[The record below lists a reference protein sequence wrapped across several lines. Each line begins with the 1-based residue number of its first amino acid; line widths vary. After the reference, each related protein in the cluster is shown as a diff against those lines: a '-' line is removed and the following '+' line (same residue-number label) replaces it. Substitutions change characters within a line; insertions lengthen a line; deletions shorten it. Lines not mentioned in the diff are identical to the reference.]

1 MATDKKFYVGIDS
14 EMFATDTE
22 CVYSIPAIEMSK
34 DASHREH
41 LDAILTAFNCTGIK
55 REHLSLYRH
64 TMISDNRNDVLVY
77 HTSNF
82 TRNTK
87 CMKNISR
94 VTLHSPITFK
104 NSYEPIGKHALYMII
119 ICTLAFMIIYDIW

>member
-1 MATDKKFYVGIDS
+1 MGTDKKFYVGIDS
-14 EMFATDTE
+14 EMFTTDTE

-64 TMISDNRNDVLVY
+64 TMISDDRNDVLVY
-77 HTSNF
+77 HASNF
-82 TRNTK
+82 PRDTK
-87 CMKNISR
+87 RMRNISR
-94 VTLHSPITFK
+94 VTLRSPITFK
-104 NSYEPIGKHALYMII
+104 NSYEPLGRHAFYVIM
-119 ICTLAFMIIYDIW
+119 ICTLVFMIIYNIW